1 MKKIL
6 NITRTCFLSALFFAG
21 IARTEPWKFGL
32 IADTQWPSAAGSD
45 SLSGFKNPNSVAVDI
60 INQVNKEF
68 ISKGVKLVI
77 AVGDVTDNGSNLAL
91 DTRATYVQAL
101 YNAGIA
107 FYPLRGNH
115 ESSKTAAI
123 EFKRIFPQTQD
134 GVNNAT
140 PADAFVYTDSA
151 QTKPAGKT
159 GSAFTVGSG
168 FSSPSTPLSGLSYTF
183 TYNNATFVL
192 LDQFTPPDSSANM
205 IDSQQ
210 TWISSVLASRP
221 AKTHAFVFGHKGLIT
236 ENHADILFS
245 TDEATGLPTDD
256 SAGANAFI
264 ESLVANKVRYYIG
277 GHDHIHNRAMVST
290 TDGMTAKV
298 QEIILASDSYKFYKP
313 ANPSND
319 SKYDSVAF
327 GHDRETPI
335 AQDYAQ
341 IGYYIVTVDS
351 ARAWVDYYAV
361 PSGQT
366 GGGIASAPTLIGNW
380 VKRETFG
387 YSLNGKEFAIPQGQ
401 SYTTVIDSFGGTT
414 ARILSGI
421 NTSTAKDSSNRACTQ
436 VVGTGWSS
444 DPTTTLASKILSLWG
459 MANAMGS
466 AQTSNYTLSLSY
478 SSSVI
483 QGGNFGLVTKNSTGT
498 WLNAVDGNFGGTKN
512 FVLSPWSTSATLG
525 TYGIDTSA
533 HTAWAVINFNGDFAV
548 AGFEQVT
555 ITSPINQSI
564 PTTSRIYM
572 KGYKLIMPVKFADKT
587 TAIEFF
593 SLSGRLILRVIPKGN
608 ILDLSGFNKDFKNKE
623 VIVKCSSGTQ
633 LNVQKI
639 FVY

>member
-1 MKKIL
+1 MTLCNMAI
-6 NITRTCFLSALFFAG
+6 IFLTG
-21 IARTEPWKFGL
+21 IAKSEPWKFGL
-32 IADTQWPSAAGSD
+32 IADTQWPSASGSD

-68 ISKGVKLVI
+68 IDKGVKLVI
-77 AVGDVTDNGSNLAL
+77 AVGDITDNGSNLAL

-123 EFKRIFPQTQD
+123 EFKRIFPQTQN

-140 PADAFVYTDSA
+140 PANAFVYTDSA
-151 QTKPAGKT
+151 QTKPALKT
-159 GSAFTVGSG
+159 GGALTIGSG
-168 FSSPSTPLSGLSYTF
+168 FSSPSAKLSGLSYAF

-192 LDQFTPPDSSANM
+192 LDQFTPPDSSANA

-210 TWISSVLASRP
+210 SWISSVLADRP

-245 TDEATGLPTDD
+245 ADEATGLPTDD
-256 SAGANAFI
+256 SAGVNAFI
-264 ESLVANKVRYYIG
+264 ESLVANNVHYYLG

-290 TDGMTAKV
+290 TDEMTAKV

-351 ARAWVDYYAV
+351 ERVWVDYYAAL
-361 PSGQT
+361 SGQT
-366 GGGIASAPTLIGNW
+366 GGVIAVAPKLTGNW
-380 VKRETFG
+380 VKQETFG
-387 YSLNGKEFAIPQGQ
+387 YGLNGREFAIPQGQ
-401 SYTTVIDSFGGTT
+401 SYTMVIDSFGGTT
-414 ARILSGI
+414 ARILNGI
-421 NTSTAKDSSNRACTQ
+421 NTSTAKDSSGRACTQ
-436 VVGTGWSS
+436 MVGTGWSS
-444 DPTTTLASKILSLWG
+444 DPTTTITSKILSLWG

-466 AQTSNYTLSLSY
+466 AQTGDYTLSLSY
-478 SSSVI
+478 SSPTSSSVI
-483 QGGNFGLVTKNSTGT
+483 QGGNFGIVAKNINGS
-498 WLNAVDGNFGGTKN
+498 WMNAVNGNFGGTKN
-512 FVLSPWSTSATLG
+512 FVLGPWSSSATLG
-525 TYGIDTSA
+525 THGLDTSM

-548 AGFEQVT
+548 AGFDQVKIAPT
-555 ITSPINQSI
+555 TNQSVS
-564 PTTSRIYM
+564 TKSNIYM
-572 KGYKLIMPVKFADKT
+572 KGNKMILPAKFADKSM
-587 TAIEFF
+587 AIEFF
-593 SLSGRLILRVIPKGN
+593 NLSGQLLLRVIPKEN
-608 ILDLSGFNKDFKNKE
+608 ILNLSGLNKDFKNKE
-623 VIVKCSSGTQ
+623 VVVKCIYGTQ
-633 LNVQKI
+633 LTVQKI